1 MLDSRSISRVR
12 SFSVSRR
19 TFLAGTAGL
28 AGATL
33 LPRQLW
39 AQAAPYTFAQGDFE
53 ITVVSDGHLILPPDV
68 LAPDAPAE
76 ERQALLEALGISEE
90 VKAPTNA
97 PLIRAGSDLILVDNG
112 SGGEFQPETSGKLAD
127 NLIAAGIDPASV
139 TKVVFTHA
147 HPDHIWAT
155 LGEGGLRYPNAAYY
169 VASAEWDFWTNPD
182 LKTQMPQE
190 MHGFIDG
197 AVKHLTAVEDRVTML
212 KDGDD
217 IVTGIS
223 VLDSAGHTP
232 GHISLM
238 LAGGEGLIIT
248 GDAIPG
254 PKEMYFPHPDWT
266 LGFDADPAMAVVKRK
281 AMLDRAATDKMK
293 MLGYHWTYPGVG
305 FAERDGT
312 AYRFV
317 PA

>member
-1 MLDSRSISRVR
+1 MLVSSASQKYVQ
-12 SFSVSRR
+12 VSRR
-19 TFLAGTAGL
+19 QVLAGL
-28 AGATL
+28 AGLGAAGA
-33 LPRQLW
+33 LPRHAW
-39 AQAAPYTFAQGDFE
+39 AQAAPHTFAQGDFE
-53 ITVVSDGHLILPPDV
+53 ITVVSDGHLVLPSNILG
-68 LAPDAPAE
+68 PDAPPE
-76 ERQALLEALGISEE
+76 ERQALLEALGVSDTFE
-90 VKAPTNA
+90 APTNA

-127 NLIAAGIDPASV
+127 NLIAAGIDPGSI

-155 LGEGGLRYPNAAYY
+155 VSEGELRYPNAAYY
-169 VASAEWDFWTNPD
+169 VAAAEWDFWTNPD
-182 LKTQMPQE
+182 LKSQMPQE

-197 AVKHLTAVEDRVTML
+197 AVKHLTAVQDRVTMV
-212 KDGDD
+212 KAGDN
-217 IVTGIS
+217 IVTGIG
-223 VLDSAGHTP
+223 VLETAGHTP
-232 GHISLM
+232 GHISLEV
-238 LAGGEGLIIT
+238 AGGEGLIIT
-248 GDAIPG
+248 GDALPG
-254 PKEMYFPHPDWT
+254 PAGVYFPHPDWT
-266 LGFDADPAMAVVKRK
+266 LGFDLDPAMAVTKRT